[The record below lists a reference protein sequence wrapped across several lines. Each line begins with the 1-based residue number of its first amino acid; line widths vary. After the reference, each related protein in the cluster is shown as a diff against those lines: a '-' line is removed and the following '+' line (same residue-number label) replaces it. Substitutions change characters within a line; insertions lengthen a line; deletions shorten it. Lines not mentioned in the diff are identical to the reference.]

1 MEFSKETLQSLAEEN
16 NIVLDEESLER
27 FEIYLSL
34 LLEWNEKINLT
45 AITDPGEIM
54 VKHFLDCILPL
65 SYIDLPKGAS
75 FIDVGTGGGFPGI
88 PLLIARP
95 DLKATLIDGTKK
107 RLIVV
112 NEFLDALGLEAEVKH
127 VRAEIA
133 GQDKNYRE
141 QYDLATAR
149 AVTNLRDLSELCIP
163 FVKPGG
169 TFLAMKGPNAEE
181 EKKEAKSAISTLGG
195 SLKNTIE
202 YNLENMGE
210 RTLILIEKTNKT
222 PKQYPR
228 PMAKI
233 KKKPIR

>member
-1 MEFSKETLQSLAEEN
+1 MDFSKENLSNLAEKN
-16 NIVLDEESLER
+16 GIVLDDTALER
-27 FEIYLSL
+27 FETYRSL

-65 SYIDLPKGAS
+65 SYMDLPEGAS

-107 RLIVV
+107 RLVVV
-112 NEFLDALGLEAEVKH
+112 NEFLNELGLNADVKH
-127 VRAEIA
+127 VRAEDA
-133 GQDKNYRE
+133 GNDKNYRE

-149 AVTNLRDLSELCIP
+149 AVTNLRDLSELCLP

-169 TFLAMKGPNAEE
+169 TFLAMKGPSAEE
-181 EKKEAKSAISTLGG
+181 ELKEAKSAVSILGG
-195 SLKNTIE
+195 TPEKTVN

-210 RTLILIEKTNKT
+210 RALVFIEKTGRT

-233 KKKPIR
+233 KKKPLR

>member
-1 MEFSKETLQSLAEEN
+1 MEFSKKTLQSLAEEN

-54 VKHFLDCILPL
+54 VKHFLDCILSL

-107 RLIVV
+107 RLVVV

-141 QYDLATAR
+141 KYDLATAR